1 MIPVTPISV
10 CTPLMPARRPIVRF
24 CQEKNIPVRDV
35 AKGGA
40 VGAAAPPLGL
50 KSKKLNFGFIYWNI
64 DSYLTI
70 GDYFVQKTT
79 IKQKYGIITLKFTKI
94 NQFRILV
101 NPYYTSD

>member
-1 MIPVTPISV
+1 MIYEHG
-10 CTPLMPARRPIVRF
+10 RH
-24 CQEKNIPVRDV
+24 V

-50 KSKKLNFGFIYWNI
+50 KSQKLNFGFIYWNI